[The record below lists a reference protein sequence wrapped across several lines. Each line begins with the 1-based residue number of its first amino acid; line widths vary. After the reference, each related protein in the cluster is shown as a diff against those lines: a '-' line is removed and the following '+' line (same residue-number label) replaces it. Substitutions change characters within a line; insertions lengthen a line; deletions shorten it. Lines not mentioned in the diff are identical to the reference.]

1 MKPYPK
7 AKKVVRAL
15 LRNPA
20 MLALSTPRIASDIR
34 ARFKV
39 SNSTALLAIE
49 RARAA

>member
-1 MKPYPK
+1 MRNSPQ
-7 AKKVVRAL
+7 ANKVVRAL
-15 LRNPA
+15 LRNRA
-20 MLALSTPRIASDIR
+20 MLNLHTSRIASDIR